1 MDFLRK
7 TWAEIDMSALRHN
20 FKTVKAY
27 AGDSRIMAVVKAD
40 AYGHSVKDIAPIL
53 SEEGVASFAV
63 SNLSEALSLREYGI
77 SEPILILGYTPT
89 EAVDLLYKNDIMQ
102 CVYSAEYAKLLSSAA
117 VKQGVEIKIHI
128 KLDTGMGR
136 IGFDCRSAE
145 LCGIDEAISAA
156 TLPNLKMRGIFTHFA
171 VSDRT
176 EKDED
181 GFTDEQYERYIK
193 AIKSFEA
200 RGVDV
205 GDCHCRNSAATLLDS
220 DKRSDFCRPG
230 IILYGLTPNP
240 DLRLEGELIPVMSFK
255 TVVTMVK
262 EIKNGDTVSYGRT
275 FKAENK
281 MKIAT
286 LAAGYADGYPRSLS
300 NKGYVLIKG
309 KKAPI
314 VGRVCMD
321 QFSVDVSDIENV
333 NIGDEVLLFG
343 KELPVEVLAELTGT
357 INYEIVTGISVRVP
371 RFIKE

>member
-1 MDFLRK
+1 
-7 TWAEIDMSALRHN
+7 MSALRHN